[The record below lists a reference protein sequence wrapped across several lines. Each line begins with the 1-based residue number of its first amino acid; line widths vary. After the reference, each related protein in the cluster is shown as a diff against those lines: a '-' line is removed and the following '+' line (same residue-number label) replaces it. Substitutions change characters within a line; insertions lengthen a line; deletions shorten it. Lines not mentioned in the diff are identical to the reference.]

1 MHGQQLSRLRIE
13 LDFLVDADVDLREVA
28 LIEVRLQNAVTLDDV
43 LLLEFLLRAEDKP
56 SGVELL
62 VLVADGL
69 TLLLA
74 LGLQILNMRVQ
85 VRDLLVEL
93 RDVDVLRVEFCT
105 ELLQLLVFLL
115 ELLHHALDG
124 GLQLVTLHRT
134 LAHLLLQLVDKL
146 AVALHSV

>member
-1 MHGQQLSRLRIE
+1 MHGQQLGRLRIE

-28 LIEVRLQNAVTLDDV
+28 LVEVRLQNAVTLNDV
-43 LLLEFLLRAEDKP
+43 LLLEFLLRTEDKP

-62 VLVADGL
+62 VLVANGL

-124 GLQLVTLHRT
+124 GLQLVALHRT
-134 LAHLLLQLVDKL
+134 LAHLLL
-146 AVALHSV
+146 